1 MNHLVLAM
9 AGSLA
14 LAGFH
19 LLTLFFKDLPA
30 RQRAILASVSGGA
43 GLAYVFLYLL
53 FELATEGA
61 AKVHALAP
69 LAPEPLAT
77 LFVLLLGAL
86 SVTHILQMELEKT
99 ASLQDDHHGFAL
111 LFLAYNF
118 LAGAGL
124 VEEASWGTVNLVF
137 YVIAIGFHLLFNDL
151 FLLHRFPAYHTRL
164 WRSALGAAPLAGCG
178 LAAGFGLPA
187 GVLYASLAL
196 VAGGTIT
203 NAFRSELPRRQSFRP
218 TAFAAGV
225 VGYGALIFATWRF

>member
-1 MNHLVLAM
+1 VNPLVLAM

-30 RQRAILASVSGGA
+30 RQRATLASVSGGA

-53 FELATEGA
+53 FELVTEGA

-69 LAPEPLAT
+69 LGPEPLAT
-77 LFVLLLGAL
+77 LFVVLLGAL

-111 LFLAYNF
+111 LFIAYNF

-124 VEEASWGTVNLVF
+124 VEEANWGTVNLVF
-137 YVIAIGFHLLFNDL
+137 YVTAIGLHLSTIFFFCTD
-151 FLLHRFPAYHTRL
+151 FPPTIPASGGV
-164 WRSALGAAPLAGCG
+164 RSAPRRWP
-178 LAAGFGLPA
+178 AAGSLLASASRSAHSTRRLRWLLAERSRMPFGA
-187 GVLYASLAL
+187 NCRNVK
-196 VAGGTIT
+196 
-203 NAFRSELPRRQSFRP
+203 AFGR
-218 TAFAAGV
+218 
-225 VGYGALIFATWRF
+225 